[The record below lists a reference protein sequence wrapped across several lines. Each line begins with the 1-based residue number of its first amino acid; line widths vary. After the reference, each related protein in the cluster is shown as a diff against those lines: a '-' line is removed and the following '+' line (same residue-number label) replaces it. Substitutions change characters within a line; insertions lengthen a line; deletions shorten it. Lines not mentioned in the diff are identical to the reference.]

1 MPFFSIIIPSYN
13 RAPQLVQTLH
23 SLLVQSFED
32 FEIIVVDDGST
43 DNTQELMNDYCT
55 NYSFIKYQK
64 QKNNGVCAA
73 RNNGAKIAKG
83 DYLIFLDSDDL
94 VEISW
99 LKDFYQGILKEKSL
113 IIYCSLK
120 VIHANGKIIAK
131 NANDPYKNGKNKG
144 FVFSGSWS
152 IEKEF
157 FFQIG
162 MYDENLKFGENNEL
176 RIRID
181 MMKPKMSIVNQYNFI
196 YNSSSDGGSK
206 NNQNKI
212 DSILYTLDKHYLYF
226 EKSKKQKIIQLNS
239 AAHTAIKLRMY
250 KKAHELFKR
259 SLIENKTNLK
269 LWLRYMMS
277 SNVFLIKLIWK

>member
-13 RAPQLVQTLH
+13 RASQIVQTLH
-23 SLLVQSFED
+23 SLLEQSFKD

-43 DNTQELMNDYCT
+43 DNTQEIMNDYCIKH
-55 NYSFIKYQK
+55 SFIKYEK
-64 QKNNGVCAA
+64 QSNKGVCTA

-83 DYLIFLDSDDL
+83 EYLIFLDSDDL
-94 VEISW
+94 VESSW
-99 LKDFYQGILKEKSL
+99 LKDFYQGILEDKSL

-120 VIHANGKIIAK
+120 VKHANGKIEAK
-131 NANDPYKNGKNKG
+131 DANDPYKNGKNKG

-152 IEKEF
+152 IEKAF

-162 MYDENLKFGENNEL
+162 MYDENLKYGENNEL

-212 DSILYTLDKHYLYF
+212 DSILYTLDKHFLYF
-226 EKSKKQKIIQLNS
+226 EKSKRQKIIQLQS
-239 AAHTAIKLRMY
+239 AAHTAIKLGMY
-250 KKAHELFKR
+250 RKGHELFRKA
-259 SLIENKTNLK
+259 LIENKRNLK
-269 LWLRYMMS
+269 LWLQFLLS
-277 SNVFLIKLIWK
+277 SNAFFVKLVW